1 MKTKMMAMLAVAAT
15 LVVQAD
21 TEYVGGM
28 EWSYVID
35 GGKTATIT
43 GTDSW
48 LAGTVATPSKLGG
61 KPVAAI
67 GERAFKG
74 RNIIGVT
81 IPASVTGICDSA
93 FIDCSNLRAVKIP
106 DSVVSIGASAFS
118 GCSSLV
124 CADIGKKVNAIG
136 ELAFEYCRYLDAV
149 VFRGNAPE
157 DVSDSAFS
165 DVAGVCSAYVARS
178 AKGWPAAGENWKG
191 LPVVVGERMV
201 RVSADIDH
209 FNELGEECGTVAGGG
224 EYAVGKKVTLKATP
238 AKGCVFG
245 GWVEHGQND
254 VISYSKSF
262 AYTVD
267 GYHTGDIPQF
277 TARFKKINN
286 PEDDILFV
294 QAGNAYAWYG
304 YVDLPLLNIVW
315 SFSEPKVTFKGLPS
329 GAKYDSKALKLAGQ
343 VKVPGKYKVEISV
356 TNVSNRQPQVRS
368 FEIEVPNYKDS
379 EISPLWDSYGKF
391 IPGVP
396 VEPFTIAGGAGCKVT
411 GLPPGMKW
419 TDRDIMKKG
428 TTEIEVPANSYYGTP
443 TKPGNY
449 TVFFSKT
456 VDGKKHEAT
465 TTFKVGPFPKLTL
478 AMSGNSGKD
487 KVTGEGDY
495 AANAKVSLKA
505 TADKGKVFSH
515 WEEVPSGKILSY
527 AAKFTYEMNPA
538 DTTLRGVFIAE
549 DEDKLT
555 STSVGAFA
563 FEGDTV
569 SAART
574 LPAGVYL
581 EWPIAVDA
589 TSLPTVKVSGLP
601 TGLKFTAKDVVDS
614 KTKAVLVPANTI
626 YGVPTAASKADGDGK
641 PIPSEVKVTVTTASK
656 KTATYTIAVAVT
668 ALPAWAVG
676 TFDGGGELGPATLSI
691 TSAGKISGKY
701 LSEGLTWTL
710 SAPSFDSYDEVRGRY
725 TAVLSA
731 KSGKE
736 ERTET
741 VVLVSSGSDVIGGM
755 AIASGDFGA
764 ITFVQT
770 NWKVDPW
777 KSIGGKIANKTFELV
792 GTAGDLPT
800 DEDKVTFK
808 FAANGSV
815 AAKGEFAAY
824 GSTYSAS
831 ASFAVIPLD
840 EPKGEAQ
847 EFECAVVIY
856 FPPKANKFDGFAGYT
871 RLSWDGEKFVRCL
884 AD

>member
-15 LVVQAD
+15 MVAQAD

-28 EWSYVID
+28 EWDFEIVD
-35 GGKTATIT
+35 GKTATIT

-48 LAGTVATPSKLGG
+48 LAGTVTVPSKLGG

-93 FIDCSNLRAVKIP
+93 FMDCSGLRAVKIP

-136 ELAFEYCRYLDAV
+136 ELAFEHCWYLDAV
-149 VFRGNAPE
+149 VFRGNAPA

-165 DVAGVCSAYVARS
+165 DLGGCSAYVAKS

-191 LPVVVGERMV
+191 LPVVVGDRMV
-201 RVSADIDH
+201 NVSADIDH
-209 FNELGEECGTVAGGG
+209 YNDLGEVCGTVSGNG

-238 AKGCVFG
+238 AKNCVFG
-245 GWVEHGQND
+245 GWVEHGQNE
-254 VISYSKSF
+254 VVSYSKSF

-267 GYHTGDIPQF
+267 GYHNGDRPQF
-277 TARFKKINN
+277 TARFKKIVE
-286 PEDDILFV
+286 PEDDILFAQV
-294 QAGNAYAWYG
+294 GNTYAWFG
-304 YVDLPLLNIVW
+304 YVDLPLRNIVT
-315 SFSEPKVTFKGLPS
+315 SFSEPKVAFKGLPS

-343 VKVPGKYKVEISV
+343 VKVPGKYKVEMSV

-396 VEPFTIAGGAGCKVT
+396 VVPFTIAGGAGCKVT

-419 TDRDIMKKG
+419 TDKDIMKKG

-478 AMSGNSGKD
+478 AMSGNSGND
-487 KVTGEGDY
+487 KVSGEGDY

-569 SAART
+569 SAAST
-574 LPAGVYL
+574 IPAGVYL

-676 TFDGGGELGPATLSI
+676 TFDGGGNLGPATISI

-710 SAPSFDSYDEVRGRY
+710 SAPSFDSYDEVGGRY

-770 NWKVDPW
+770 NWKVEPW

-792 GTAGDLPT
+792 GTKDDLPT